1 MATIHWVEPLE
12 QLCKKEAER
21 YGALRWV
28 HDEAQR
34 WCQTWN
40 TRIQLISFV
49 LSVFSGA
56 GAVGA
61 DQILPFQGSTTVV
74 GVVSLV
80 VSMIQTISNFLAFA
94 KRAEG
99 HRFAS
104 LSYGK
109 LHSLLE
115 LQLSLPRAERKPA
128 NELLELIQEETARLN
143 EIVPQVPAD
152 IKAVFQKRF
161 HSLEHYAIPSILNGL
176 EPITVIEPST
186 VVPATPLPMVERPK
200 VRLEV

>member
-1 MATIHWVEPLE
+1 MATIHWIEPLE

-40 TRIQLISFV
+40 TRIQLICFIF
-49 LSVFSGA
+49 SVFSGA

-74 GVVSLV
+74 GVISLIVST
-80 VSMIQTISNFLAFA
+80 IQTISNFLAFA
-94 KRAEG
+94 KRSEG
-99 HRFAS
+99 HKFAS

-115 LQLSLPRAERKPA
+115 LQLSLPRNERKPA
-128 NELLELIQEETARLN
+128 NELLEMIQEETARLN
-143 EIVPQVPAD
+143 EIVPQVPTN
-152 IKAVFQKRF
+152 IKTVFHKRF
-161 HSLEHYAIPSILNGL
+161 GTLANYAIPATLNGL
-176 EPITVIEPST
+176 EPITVIEAS
-186 VVPATPLPMVERPK
+186 VVAATPQPNRPVVRVE
-200 VRLEV
+200 V